1 MDQTSNKKC
10 KNKGTNKK
18 SNIYKVLAPSQV
30 VQDFFHQQYYP
41 LPPQWLSLSPFLGG
55 NRALVRY
62 VHEKH
67 VRVGQHTDRN
77 ESYAWWTKILH
88 DLGWFKRC
96 WIDGTCA
103 LSTGAWMV
111 NSSKT
116 WIEHNDFLNTIKHYF
131 QFSSLSFGMVFTT
144 TRRDGMWRYMNIL
157 ARVPPL
163 SPTKIAP
170 FQTQE
175 TPVSMHFLQHLLS
188 LWLRKL
194 RQGSPETEEGRWWVV
209 FAK

>member
-1 MDQTSNKKC
+1 MPWINLQIAAAASWTFTSSACRKPHMVACWPEMDQTSNKKC

-111 NSSKT
+111 NSSKL
-116 WIEHNDFLNTIKHYF
+116 ELNTMI
-131 QFSSLSFGMVFTT
+131 S
-144 TRRDGMWRYMNIL
+144 
-157 ARVPPL
+157 
-163 SPTKIAP
+163 
-170 FQTQE
+170 
-175 TPVSMHFLQHLLS
+175 
-188 LWLRKL
+188 
-194 RQGSPETEEGRWWVV
+194 
-209 FAK
+209 